1 MDSECEQ
8 WVDFKNDD
16 VKGEYEL
23 SNTGKFRNKKT
34 GHVSNASNI
43 VRAVRLPMK
52 DGGKKTFFIHIL
64 VANAFLHPDPSRPFV
79 GFKDGDSQNC
89 HVNNLFWT
97 DKHEAQLRAVANGK
111 RKRTTGRT
119 VIKFDGNTK
128 QMLQTYVSVRK
139 AADDNGLKRLTLLG
153 RIKRGSIIDGI
164 GYTYAVQ
171 EFEEDE
177 EWRQIPTERFTNY
190 EASSQGRIRN
200 KTTQYILSQW
210 ETPSGYLSVNI
221 QCDVIFVHR
230 LVAMAFLPHPP
241 PPEKTQVNHMDMN
254 KKNNC
259 PDNLEWVTASE
270 NMHHARGRPVVQLTM
285 DGKEVARFDS
295 IRHAQHHTGIM
306 EYTISK
312 ICKGV
317 NHSAGGF
324 LWKYAE

>member
-34 GHVSNASNI
+34 GHVLNTSWI
-43 VRAVRLPMK
+43 VRTVTLPMK
-52 DGGKKTFFIHIL
+52 DGGRKSFCIHIL
-64 VANAFLHPDPSRPFV
+64 VANAFLPPDHSKPFV
-79 GFKDGDSQNC
+79 GFKDGNSQNC

-97 DKHEAQLRAVANGK
+97 NKHEAQLRAVANGK
-111 RKRTTGRT
+111 RKRTTGRA
-119 VIKFDGNTK
+119 VIKFDGYTK
-128 QMLQTYVSVRK
+128 RTLRTYESVRK

-153 RIKRGSIIDGI
+153 RIKRGSVIDGI

-171 EFEEDE
+171 ELKEEE

-200 KTTQYILSQW
+200 KTTQHILSQW
-210 ETPSGYLSVNI
+210 ETRFGYLSVNI
-221 QCDVIFVHR
+221 QCDVFLIHR

-241 PPEKTQVNHMDMN
+241 PEKTQVNHIDMN

-270 NMHHARGRPVVQLTM
+270 NMHHARGRSVVQLTM

-295 IRHAQHHTGIM
+295 IRHAQDHTGTK
-306 EYTISK
+306 EYMISK
-312 ICKGV
+312 MCNGV
-317 NHSAGGF
+317 NCSAGGF
-324 LWKYAE
+324 RWKYAE